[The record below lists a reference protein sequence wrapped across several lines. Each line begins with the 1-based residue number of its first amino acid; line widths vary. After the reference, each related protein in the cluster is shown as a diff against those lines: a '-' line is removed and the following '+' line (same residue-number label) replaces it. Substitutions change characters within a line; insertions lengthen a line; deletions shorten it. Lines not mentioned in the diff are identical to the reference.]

1 METIY
6 LVMKRETVNNV
17 SVHSVEG
24 AYVDYDYALLVKT
37 KKEKSCNGC
46 YFVQEQEVNEGWLT
60 VKSEDEDILL
70 IDGETDEVVDMGRII
85 VEESEYPVGHNSFN
99 DSITWEREICL
110 VGVDIFGMDVTKIG
124 FVDLHK
130 EIEHEADNYV
140 NRLNDEL

>member
-24 AYVDYDYALLVKT
+24 AYLNYDYALLVKT
-37 KKEKSCNGC
+37 KKEKLCNGC
-46 YFVQEQEVNEGWLT
+46 YFVQEQDLVESSVEV
-60 VKSEDEDILL
+60 KAEDEDILL
-70 IDGETDEVVDMGRII
+70 IDSETEEVIDMGRII

-110 VGVDIFGMDVTKIG
+110 VGVDIFGTDVTKIG
-124 FVDLHK
+124 FVDIQRD
-130 EIEHEADNYV
+130 IEHEADNYV

>member
-37 KKEKSCNGC
+37 KKEKTCEGC
-46 YFVQEQEVNEGWLT
+46 YFVQEQEVNPCWLI
-60 VKSEDEDILL
+60 VKSEDEEILL
-70 IDGETDEVVDMGRII
+70 VESETEEVVE
-85 VEESEYPVGHNSFN
+85 VCTVVTEESEYPVSFN
-99 DSITWEREICL
+99 GINDRIGYEKEVCL
-110 VGVDIFGMDVTKIG
+110 VGVDVLGTDVTKIG

>member
-46 YFVQEQEVNEGWLT
+46 YFVQEQDVNEGWLT
-60 VKSEDEDILL
+60 VKAEDNQMLL
-70 IDGETDEVVDMGRII
+70 VDGDTDEVVE
-85 VEESEYPVGHNSFN
+85 VCTVVTEESEYPVSFN
-99 DSITWEREICL
+99 GFNDRIGWEREICL
-110 VGVDIFGMDVTKIG
+110 VGVDVLGTDVTKIG

-140 NRLNDEL
+140 NRLNDAL